1 MATETMEAMAM
12 QIRNRTHWRT
22 ADLKAILSKV
32 ARQELND
39 TDRQRYQ
46 RKHLRVDIVYSRG
59 AHSGCAWLK
68 STRMRLRLPKA
79 FVNAVEFAWLCEH
92 ELAHVRGQEHRQ
104 MAGDVM
110 HFTERARARYA
121 WAASMPI
128 RTVEVKRAVR
138 PAPDAKLAHAQR
150 MLKVAET
157 RRKRAVTLERKWV
170 AKVRYYEKRSV
181 EALQKAAGSSC
192 GQEDSA
198 SIAP

>member
-1 MATETMEAMAM
+1 MEATTTM
-12 QIRNRTHWRT
+12 QITNTTHWRT
-22 ADLKAILSKV
+22 KDLRAILSRV

-39 TDRQRYQ
+39 TDRQRFQ
-46 RKHLRVDIVYSRG
+46 RKHLRVAIAYSKYH
-59 AHSGCAWLK
+59 HSGCAWLK
-68 STRMRLRLPKA
+68 STRMRLTIPKA

-92 ELAHVRGQEHRQ
+92 ELAHVRGQQHSQ

-128 RTVEVKRAVR
+128 RKVEVKRAVR
-138 PAPDAKLAHAQR
+138 PAPDAKLAHAQA
-150 MLKVAET
+150 MLSKAET

-192 GQEDSA
+192 GQYSVECLQDGPA
-198 SIAP
+198 